1 MELKITTQIVQ
12 YGSTKKNKRISRRA
26 GLGGLPARVL
36 HWKTSREMKITRVRV
51 RSSAGPYSVV
61 AGVGVIG
68 HAAREIAHLAHFS
81 SLHIVSSPKV
91 WRAAGKTVERGLRL
105 SHRKTS
111 HLFNDP
117 ECPEHLGPIKTMA
130 RPLCS

>member
-1 MELKITTQIVQ
+1 MGVKIATQIAQ

-36 HWKTSREMKITRVRV
+36 HGKTSREMKITRVRV

-68 HAAREIAHLAHFS
+68 HAAFEIAHLVHFA
-81 SLHIVSSPKV
+81 SLHTLSSATV
-91 WRAAGKTVERGLRL
+91 FRAPGRTHA
-105 SHRKTS
+105 
-111 HLFNDP
+111 
-117 ECPEHLGPIKTMA
+117 
-130 RPLCS
+130 

>member
-1 MELKITTQIVQ
+1 MGVKIATQIAQ

-68 HAAREIAHLAHFS
+68 HAVRDIAHLGHFS
-81 SLHIVSSPKV
+81 HLYNFSLPKV
-91 WRAAGKTVERGLRL
+91 RRDARKSVTRG
-105 SHRKTS
+105 
-111 HLFNDP
+111 
-117 ECPEHLGPIKTMA
+117 
-130 RPLCS
+130 

>member
-1 MELKITTQIVQ
+1 MGVKIATQIAQ

-68 HAAREIAHLAHFS
+68 HAAREIAHLGHFS
-81 SLHIVSSPKV
+81 SLHIVFSPKV
-91 WRAAGKTVERGLRL
+91 LAAAGKPVERRLRV
-105 SHRKTS
+105 
-111 HLFNDP
+111 
-117 ECPEHLGPIKTMA
+117 
-130 RPLCS
+130 PLPKAFQLCNNPDTR